1 MGHALAL
8 TFTCLAIGCAV
19 ILMIDH
25 RIKNRRKDEQYGP
38 AQVAQNPL
46 KADEATIRRWGLE
59 GMSHHEVVSL
69 GHNHPGF
76 RYMW

>member
-8 TFTCLAIGCAV
+8 GFAFLAIACAV

-38 AQVAQNPL
+38 AQVGQNPL
-46 KADEATIRRWGLE
+46 KADADTLRRWGLE
-59 GMSHHEVVSL
+59 GKTREEVVSL

>member
-8 TFTCLAIGCAV
+8 TFTCLAITCAV

-38 AQVAQNPL
+38 AQIGQNPL
-46 KADEATIRRWGLE
+46 KADEATLRRWGLE
-59 GMSHHEVVSL
+59 GKSHHEVVSL